1 MRFGRGDTLEGEQS
15 SPCSAPWWRDA
26 FQLVEEVEL
35 IAGSHR
41 VNEIERALPGISR
54 SLLASRLR
62 HLHDAGVVERLPG
75 AQSKVPEYHLSEAGR
90 ELTSVIEALGA
101 WGVRWAFD
109 DPQPEE
115 LDAGLLVWKVHQ
127 RINHE
132 RVQPCG

>member
-1 MRFGRGDTLEGEQS
+1 VNNYAQGVWDQLGDEMHFGRGDALEGEQS

-62 HLHDAGVVERLPG
+62 HLHDAGVVERL
-75 AQSKVPEYHLSEAGR
+75 
-90 ELTSVIEALGA
+90 
-101 WGVRWAFD
+101 
-109 DPQPEE
+109 
-115 LDAGLLVWKVHQ
+115 
-127 RINHE
+127 
-132 RVQPCG
+132 QPCG